1 MEVYGG
7 KMNILKNMTKVL
19 KALADENRIKI
30 LYLLNEKKDLCV
42 CEIREI
48 IGLSQPTI
56 SSHLKLLENSGLV
69 TYRKDGK
76 WVNYS
81 INLVLDKRISQMLN
95 NVFSIIEFD
104 EIVKKDRIT
113 VNEINRKNLCK
124 S

>member
-1 MEVYGG
+1 MST
-7 KMNILKNMTKVL
+7 LKKITRVL
-19 KALADENRIKI
+19 KALADENRIRI
-30 LYLLNEKKDLCV
+30 LYLLSERKDLCV
-42 CEIREI
+42 CEIREV

-56 SSHLKLLENSGLV
+56 SSHLKLLENNELV
-69 TYRKDGK
+69 TFNKDGK

-81 INLVLDKRISQMLN
+81 INPVLDKRISQMLN

-113 VNEINRKNLCK
+113 VNKINRKNLCK

>member
-1 MEVYGG
+1 
-7 KMNILKNMTKVL
+7 MNILKNMTKVL

-81 INLVLDKRISQMLN
+81 INPVLDKRISQILN
-95 NVFSIIEFD
+95 NVFSVIEFD

-113 VNEINRKNLCK
+113 VHEINRKNLCK

>member
-1 MEVYGG
+1 
-7 KMNILKNMTKVL
+7 MNILKNMTKVL

-56 SSHLKLLENSGLV
+56 SSHLRLLENSGLV

-81 INLVLDKRISQMLN
+81 INPVLDKRISQMIN

-104 EIVKKDRIT
+104 EIVKKDRMT

>member
-1 MEVYGG
+1 
-7 KMNILKNMTKVL
+7 MNILKNMTKVL
-19 KALADENRIKI
+19 KALADENMIKI
-30 LYLLNEKKDLCV
+30 LHLLNEKKDLCV
-42 CEIREI
+42 CEIREV

-81 INLVLDKRISQMLN
+81 INPVLDKRISQILN
-95 NVFSIIEFD
+95 NVFSVIEFD

-113 VNEINRKNLCK
+113 VHEINRKNLCK

>member
-1 MEVYGG
+1 
-7 KMNILKNMTKVL
+7 MNILKNMTKVL

-76 WVNYS
+76 WGSN
-81 INLVLDKRISQMLN
+81 QG
-95 NVFSIIEFD
+95 
-104 EIVKKDRIT
+104 VK
-113 VNEINRKNLCK
+113 
-124 S
+124 

>member
-1 MEVYGG
+1 MD
-7 KMNILKNMTKVL
+7 ILKNMTKVL
-19 KALADENRIKI
+19 KALADENRIRI

-69 TYRKDGK
+69 TYSKDGK

-81 INLVLDKRISQMLN
+81 MTPDLNIKLKQMLN
-95 NVFSIIEFD
+95 DIFSMIKTDSE
-104 EIVKKDRIT
+104 VKKDRIR
-113 VNEINRKNLCK
+113 VYKINRSNICK

>member
-1 MEVYGG
+1 MST
-7 KMNILKNMTKVL
+7 LKKITRVL
-19 KALADENRIKI
+19 KALADENRVRI
-30 LYLLNEKKDLCV
+30 LYLLSERKDLCV

-69 TYRKDGK
+69 TYSKDGK

-81 INLVLDKRISQMLN
+81 MNPDLNVKLKQMLN
-95 NVFSIIEFD
+95 DIFSMIKTDSE
-104 EIVKKDRIT
+104 VKKDRIR
-113 VNEINRKNLCK
+113 VYKIDRRNLCK

>member
-1 MEVYGG
+1 MST
-7 KMNILKNMTKVL
+7 LKKITRVL
-19 KALADENRIKI
+19 KALADENRIRI
-30 LYLLNEKKDLCV
+30 LYLLSEREDLCV
-42 CEIREI
+42 CEIREV

-56 SSHLKLLENSGLV
+56 SSHLRILENSDLA
-69 TYRKDGK
+69 TYSKDGK

-81 INLVLDKRISQMLN
+81 ISSELDKRISQMLN

-113 VNEINRKNLCK
+113 VNKINRKNLCK